1 MIKSRQQ
8 SAETVVT
15 TSGFALTGSMF
26 LTLTSD
32 LLRLSLVFV
41 FVTLQ
46 LLQVISCNISNKF
59 KENALISTHSRECNQ
74 LRVQQHCASNSQPL
88 RTGETLCH
96 AAATAR
102 HSLLQLSQFDLPRLC
117 RSALRLA
124 LRI

>member
-32 LLRLSLVFV
+32 LLCLSLVFV

-59 KENALISTHSRECNQ
+59 KENALISTHSR
-74 LRVQQHCASNSQPL
+74 
-88 RTGETLCH
+88 
-96 AAATAR
+96 
-102 HSLLQLSQFDLPRLC
+102 
-117 RSALRLA
+117 
-124 LRI
+124 